1 MRVHPVVN
9 VEHLNLFHSD
19 TSFDDIHEDSSAA
32 LAQPCEVLEPLASSE
47 DQSILDKS
55 PLNATLGILGKKIL
69 ERMLMLTTLFNLLTN
84 LEANLHGLL
93 IVICCCNV
101 WVIRKCA
108 ALIDQ
113 QLSYSFQVQHLDFIN
128 SLQSSKLA
136 ILEELF

>member
-19 TSFDDIHEDSSAA
+19 ISFDDIHEDSTAA
-32 LAQPCEVLEPLASSE
+32 LAQPLASSE